1 MKKIL
6 CLTLAATL
14 LTCAPA
20 FAKIRSSID
29 SAHDAVIYYT
39 SKKVDYFSHSGIM
52 RVTKNARQNDDDIF
66 VIRMT
71 YQGHGAHKTSLENTA
86 EVIIDDKTYIIN
98 KIINPAEF
106 TSKPQRY
113 ITYADFLVTPD
124 IAEKIMNFEDYCWFK
139 FTRKGKEPN
148 TIKMKPYEQEEVR
161 LIAKLKYNDF
171 EAFEKKQIRPLEPKT
186 SKK

>member
-6 CLTLAATL
+6 CIALATSML
-14 LTCAPA
+14 YSLPA
-20 FAKIRSSID
+20 LAKIRSSID

-52 RVTKNARQNDDDIF
+52 RVTKNARQNNEDIF

-71 YQGHGAHKTSLENTA
+71 YQGHGAHKTTLENTA
-86 EVIIDDKTYIIN
+86 EVIIDDKSYIIN
-98 KIINPAEF
+98 KIINPAEY

-113 ITYADFLVTPD
+113 ITFADYLVPPD
-124 IAEKIMNFEDYCWFK
+124 VTEKITNFEKYCWFK
-139 FTRKGKEPN
+139 FTRRGKEPN
-148 TIKMKPYEQEEVR
+148 IIKMKPKEQEEVR

-171 EAFEKKQIRPLEPKT
+171 EAFEKKEIRPIIPNVPK
-186 SKK
+186 